1 MLRELFAPLTLRRAI
16 LVAAF
21 AGLAYLFRDLLVLL
35 VFFVVFGRPLEACS
49 DFVARRTGLRRGLAL
64 VLVLLA
70 GGALLGAAAWLAFDR
85 AAAAFETARA
95 ALPERLAALRQTP
108 LFALLQQH
116 VQADTL
122 VEAAKRNTE
131 HALHYLSTLGHWALH
146 ALIGFVLAVVF
157 VVDEDELLA
166 VARGLDPRA
175 LPATLLR
182 WLGYAA
188 DAVWVTLQ
196 FQVVVAACNAVLTW
210 PILLFMGLGHTGALV
225 FMIFV
230 SGIVPVVGNFLSGL
244 VLTLLAYQQ
253 SGIQGVVVFT
263 ILTFVLHKVESY
275 YLNPRLA
282 ARHVRLPG
290 FVLIVSLLVWEQ
302 LVGFVGLFLSFPVLY
317 LIQRIHA
324 EFDVEDAQ
332 RAAAPTDAPLSVG
345 SGVSG
350 GGSLP
355 LESDARIHFGRGV

>member
-1 MLRELFAPLTLRRAI
+1 MDTRSTWRELCGPITPRRAI
-16 LVAAF
+16 LIAAF
-21 AGLAYLFRDLLVLL
+21 VGLAYVFRHLLVLL
-35 VFFVVFGRPLEACS
+35 VFFVVFERPLEVCS

-64 VLVLLA
+64 VLVLVV
-70 GGALLGAAAWLAFDR
+70 GGALVGLLAWLAFDR
-85 AAAAFETARA
+85 AASAFETARA

-122 VEAAKRNTE
+122 LEAAKRQTE
-131 HALHYLSTLGHWALH
+131 TALSYLSTLGHWVLH
-146 ALIGFVLAVVF
+146 ALVGFVLALVF
-157 VVDEDELLA
+157 VGEEAELLA
-166 VARGLDPRA
+166 VTGRLSPRS
-175 LPATLLR
+175 LFGTLIR

-188 DAVWVTLQ
+188 DAVWVTFQ

-210 PILLFMGLGHTGALV
+210 PILVYMGLAHTGALV

-230 SGIVPVVGNFLSGL
+230 SGIVPVVGNFFSGL

-253 SGIQGVVVFT
+253 SGIQGMIVFT
-263 ILTFVLHKVESY
+263 ILTFILHKVESY

-317 LIQRIHA
+317 LAQRIQA
-324 EFDVEDAQ
+324 EFAEEDAP
-332 RAAAPTDAPLSVG
+332 RETRVEPG
-345 SGVSG
+345 SPAGA
-350 GGSLP
+350 SLP
-355 LESDARIHFGRGV
+355 PAGGAGDEPRRGA